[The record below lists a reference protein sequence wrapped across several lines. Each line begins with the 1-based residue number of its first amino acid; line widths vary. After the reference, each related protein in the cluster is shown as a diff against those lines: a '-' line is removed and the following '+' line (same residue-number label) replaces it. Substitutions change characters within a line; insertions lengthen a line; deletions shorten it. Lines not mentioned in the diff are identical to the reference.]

1 MEHPARAPTRSF
13 LLSAPLALDGFD
25 HGLQLPFLIPA
36 QSRLF
41 VLAIDEQQVG
51 DTVRRKM
58 GPASEWLYYIVA
70 YYIVAYYIVA
80 RNE

>member
-36 QSRLF
+36 QSQLF
-41 VLAIDEQQVG
+41 VLAIDEQQVD

-70 YYIVAYYIVA
+70 YYTVA